1 MKPVVVLAACLVAC
15 PCLAQSNCRLYIAG
29 QYDWGAKRGF
39 YLDLEGAKLSELPVI
54 LGMADGTDWH
64 FTSHVPGFEVGR
76 SYVITAE
83 VAPDR
88 GRILIDGQAVAEME
102 AVWAPAEGLELTVN
116 DKPSWANEPGDWIG
130 LVSTVTVEARRRDEA
145 PQSVRFDLGAAVSRP
160 VPLLLFGLVQSQTAR
175 LDVQPGDTLTLEA
188 VLSFIS
194 SDPRPVAPLVD
205 RYGQCAYGDWSTKV
219 HTDADL
225 TADIAREDEELAK
238 TPPSS
243 DYDQFGGY
251 LKAGW
256 REEGTGLFR
265 TVRRD
270 GKWWLVTP
278 EGNPCFYVSVCS
290 FPGQTWETTPVTGRE
305 LLYDWLPP
313 KDGQF
318 APAWSVNQ
326 WGLQDGTD
334 YFCFYAANLIRKYGA
349 DRWLQAAEERGVRR
363 LRAWGFSGGGKW
375 GAPASEVSAPV
386 LGRWSV
392 PNLVRHPDVF
402 DTAVQALLRKDLED
416 QILPRRDDP
425 RVLGWSLGNEYDEII
440 TRAEVAEALRKPAE
454 TPAKRALVDHALN
467 ALHAGSVAE
476 LAAAWGIAASSVD
489 DLYAA
494 TDPKVPDGDLE
505 ALRRFYEDA
514 YYALIYDTVKS
525 IDPNRLYVGNWIVP
539 GWWEDEEDWRIVAR
553 HCDVIGYDRYDR
565 QFGDERLK
573 RLEEETDKPILCGEY
588 SFPAWYDG
596 MRGFGRYGCWAKD
609 DAEAGEL
616 YEQWMRDATT
626 DPHCVGVMWF
636 IYRDQPL
643 TGRGAG
649 HGEQLVYGENYA
661 FGLVTE
667 TDRPKAELV
676 ARVREANLNAA
687 AWRVGE

>member
-1 MKPVVVLAACLVAC
+1 MKRASIVVACLIAG

-54 LGMADGTDWH
+54 LGMADGTDWR
-64 FTSHVPGFEVGR
+64 FPSHVPGFEAGRPYTVTAVIGPDVGR
-76 SYVITAE
+76 VS
-83 VAPDR
+83 
-88 GRILIDGQAVAEME
+88 IDGQAVTEMP
-102 AVWAPAEGLELTVN
+102 AGWLPAEGLDLTVN

-130 LVSTVTVEARRRDEA
+130 VVSTVTVRTRRHAETVA
-145 PQSVRFDLGAAVSRP
+145 SVSLDLGDVASRP
-160 VPLLLFGLVQSQTAR
+160 VPLLLFGLVRSQTAK
-175 LDVQPGDTLTLEA
+175 LELQAGDTVTVEA
-188 VLSFIS
+188 VLSFIN

-205 RYGQCAYGDWSTKV
+205 RYGQCAYGDWPTKV
-219 HTDADL
+219 HADADL
-225 TADIAREDEELAK
+225 ASDIAREDEELGR
-238 TPPSS
+238 TPPST
-243 DYDQFGGY
+243 DYDPYGGY

-256 REEGTGLFR
+256 REEGTGFFR
-265 TVRRD
+265 AVRRD
-270 GKWWLVTP
+270 GKWWLITP
-278 EGNPCFYVSVCS
+278 DGNPCFYTGVCS

-305 LLYDWLPP
+305 FLYDWLPP
-313 KDGQF
+313 RDGEF
-318 APAWSVNQ
+318 APAWSANQ
-326 WGLQDGTD
+326 WGVQDGTG
-334 YFCFYAANLIRKYGA
+334 YFCFHAANLIRKYGP
-349 DRWLQAAEERGVRR
+349 DNWLRASEERGVRR
-363 LRAWGFSGGGKW
+363 LRAWGFSGAGKW

-402 DTAVQALLRKDLED
+402 DPAVRALLRKDLED
-416 QILPRRDDP
+416 QILPRQDDP
-425 RVLGWSLGNEYDEII
+425 RVLGWSLGNEYDEIV
-440 TRAEVAEALRKPAE
+440 TRAEVADALKKPA
-454 TPAKRALVDHALN
+454 TVPGKRALMDHALEV
-467 ALHAGSVAE
+467 LHGGSMAD
-476 LAAAWGIAASSVD
+476 LAAAWGVAASTTEE
-489 DLYAA
+489 LYAA
-494 TDPKVPDGDLE
+494 TDATVPPADLE
-505 ALRRFYEDA
+505 SIRRFYEDA

-525 IDPNRLYVGNWIVP
+525 IDPNHLYLGNWIVP

-565 QFGDERLK
+565 VFADERLR

-596 MRGFGRYGCWAKD
+596 LRGFGRYGCWAKD

-616 YEQWMRDATT
+616 YAQWMRAAAT

-643 TGRGAG
+643 TGRGPG
-649 HGEQLVYGENYA
+649 RGDQLVYGENYA

-676 ARVREANLNAA
+676 ARVREANLSAA
-687 AWRVGE
+687 RWRVGE